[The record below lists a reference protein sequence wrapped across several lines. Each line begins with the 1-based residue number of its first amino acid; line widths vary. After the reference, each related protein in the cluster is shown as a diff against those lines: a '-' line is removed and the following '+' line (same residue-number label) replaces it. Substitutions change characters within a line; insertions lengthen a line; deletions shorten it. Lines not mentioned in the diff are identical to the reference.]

1 MSVLVIGESC
11 LDVFKYGLCNR
22 LCPEAPVPV
31 FNTTAVVNNEGM
43 AYNVY
48 NNLVSLGT
56 EAEILTNPNYKQT
69 TKTRFV
75 DYRSNYMFMR
85 LDENDG
91 KYTKS
96 ILGGINFSRYDAII
110 VSDYDKG
117 FLTERDIEYIGH
129 AHPAVFLD
137 TKKILGSWMHKV
149 DFVKINQNEYNK
161 TKNYIK
167 GDNLK
172 NRLIITKCSK
182 GCQYKDKIYSVPQID
197 GVKDYSGAGD
207 TFLSGFA
214 FKYLNT
220 FDVESSINYA
230 QECATIVVQKHG
242 VATI

>member
-11 LDVFKYGLCNR
+11 LDVFKYGLSNR

-56 EAEILTNPNYKQT
+56 EAEILTNPNYKQI

-75 DYRSNYMFMR
+75 DYRSNYMFLR

-96 ILGGINFSRYDAII
+96 ILDGINFSRYDAII

-137 TKKILGSWMHKV
+137 TKKILGSWCNTV
-149 DFVKINQNEYNK
+149 TYIKINENEYNE
-161 TKNYIK
+161 TKHTL
-167 GDNLK
+167 GTNLIEK
-172 NRLIITKCSK
+172 VIITMGPRGAKHK
-182 GCQYKDKIYSVPQID
+182 GKVYPVPAVEIKDT
-197 GVKDYSGAGD
+197 SGAGD
-207 TFLSGFA
+207 TFVASLTSEYIKSQDIEKAITFA
-214 FKYLNT
+214 N
-220 FDVESSINYA
+220 
-230 QECATIVVQKHG
+230 ECATTVVQKKG
-242 VATI
+242 VAVV